1 MAEPT
6 GIFIEIETDE
16 KSLKK
21 MLNHKFEKASYKKK
35 LGYYLCELL
44 HDCNI
49 NPSNIFIFNYNLN
62 TKKCFIAYVQKHF
75 EKTQIEP
82 LIEGLQHIALLKNTD
97 TIDYAIISSI
107 FPEVFEAYKI
117 TDKEVTKTNQKLPV
131 NVVNNLINKFW
142 SFSKNNNFPKPNK
155 ALSKRDYFYKDFKN
169 FYKKYLEYV
178 NEIEKPIKIAQATK
192 DSPYHLFDNFYTYNN
207 GVFEYNIYTKE
218 FIELPESDP
227 FSFRDVAG
235 IKADKNF
242 VYNRILATNS
252 PPELINQ
259 ESVFIINPN
268 AIWEWVIVSGI
279 DGNSFEN
286 IKQKWDTVY
295 WKDKKSVFIYEKRNL
310 IKIEAD
316 SKTFKYLDFCFGKD
330 KDSVFYLDKIIPI
343 DVNNFTLNK
352 NGFIFDSNT
361 IFHYQN
367 KLQLDAKSFKILEYE
382 SEVNPFI
389 GTFIIEDKNG
399 RYKYNKEWEK
409 NIVPIKNIY

>member
-16 KSLKK
+16 KSIKK
-21 MLNHKFEKASYKKK
+21 MLNHKFEKAPYKKK
-35 LGYYLCELL
+35 LGYYLCNLL
-44 HDCNI
+44 YDCNI
-49 NPSNIFIFNYNLN
+49 NPSNVFIFNYNLN
-62 TKKCFIAYVQKHF
+62 TKKCFIAYVQNHF
-75 EKTQIEP
+75 EKTQLEP
-82 LIEGLQHIALLKNTD
+82 LIESLQHIALLKNTD

-117 TDKEVTKTNQKLPV
+117 TDKEATKTNQKLPL
-131 NVVNNLINKFW
+131 NIVNNLIDKFW
-142 SFSKNNNFPKPNK
+142 SFSKNNNFPEPSK

-178 NEIEKPIKIAQATK
+178 NEIEKPTKIAQATN
-192 DSPYHLFDNFYTYNN
+192 DTPYHLFDNFYTYNN
-207 GVFEYNIYTKE
+207 RVFEYNIYTKE

-227 FSFRDVAG
+227 VSFRDVAG

-259 ESVFIINPN
+259 EGVFIINPN
-268 AIWEWVIVSGI
+268 TIWEWVIVSGI
-279 DGNSFEN
+279 DGDSFEN

-295 WKDKKSVFIYEKRNL
+295 WKDKNSVFIYEKRNL
-310 IKIEAD
+310 IKIEKAD
-316 SKTFKYLDFCFGKD
+316 SKTFKHLDFCFGKD
-330 KDSVFYLDKIIPI
+330 KDQMFYLDKVIPI
-343 DVNNFTLNK
+343 DVNNYTLNK

-367 KLQLDAKSFKILEYE
+367 KLQLDAGTFKILEYE
-382 SEVNPFI
+382 SEQNPFI

-409 NIVPIKNIY
+409 NIHSI